1 MEAIGTAMKKIT
13 LSTIGL
19 IFLLSCKTET
29 TNTKEENVQQ
39 LLLESPTEVTIIP
52 LQSKPFT
59 HELVSNG
66 KIHATQMVGIKFKA
80 NEKIAR
86 ILVKNGDNVT
96 QGQIIATLEG
106 FSFENKLQQAQ
117 DEVSRARLE
126 LQDMLIGQGFKLK
139 DSANVPPQTMELL
152 KVKSGYNKALS
163 HYKMVKNELQSA
175 TLYAPISGT
184 IANLNSKPNT
194 YPDMS
199 KDFCNIVNL
208 HSMEVSFP
216 IMESELGFVQKG
228 GEVEVIPF
236 SMPDV
241 KIKGK
246 ITEINPWVDQNGMV
260 QLKASVAYHPKMV
273 EGMSVRVSIFRA
285 LEKQWVVPKSAVVLR
300 TNRKVLFTLKDGK
313 AFWNYIETGLEN
325 ATEYT
330 ITGETLKE
338 GDPIIISGN
347 INLAHESPVKVK

>member
-1 MEAIGTAMKKIT
+1 MKRPKLIV
-13 LSTIGL
+13 LVGL
-19 IFLLSCKTET
+19 CIVFSCKTE
-29 TNTKEENVQQ
+29 NTQQKEGAVQQ
-39 LLLESPTEVTIIP
+39 PLPESSTEVTVMA

-66 KIHATQMVGIKFKA
+66 KIHATQMVGLKFKS
-80 NEKIAR
+80 NEKIVR

-96 QGQIIATLEG
+96 QGQAIAALDV
-106 FSFENKLQQAQ
+106 FSFQNKLQQAQ
-117 DEVSRARLE
+117 DDVSRARLE

-139 DSANVPPQTMELL
+139 DSANIPPQTMELL
-152 KVKSGYNKALS
+152 KIKSGYNKVLS
-163 HYKMVKNELQSA
+163 NYELAKNELQNA
-175 TLYAPISGT
+175 TLHAPINGT

-216 IMESELGFVQKG
+216 IMESELGLVQKG
-228 GEVEVIPF
+228 NEVEVMPF

-241 KIKGK
+241 KMKGK
-246 ITEINPWVDQNGMV
+246 ITEINPWIDQNGMV

-273 EGMSVRVSIFRA
+273 EGMSVRVSIFQA

-313 AFWNYIETGLEN
+313 AFWNYIQTGLEN

-338 GDPIIISGN
+338 GDEIIISGN
-347 INLAHESPVKVK
+347 INLAHESPVVVR